1 MKIIIKALMT
11 LALVLAIQSPTQA
24 QSSRSSSSKKIFFTC
39 ASWDQM
45 NDELYC
51 IKGGSERNPEYQK
64 VGLSVM
70 TRSIPYEIRSSGS
83 LTFYTKSAAGYTKA
97 ATAKLPSGG
106 KRYLLLFM
114 PKEDNKHQVR
124 VLADDRSDSPF
135 GAYSFYNFS
144 KLPVKGMIGN
154 KKFVIDSG
162 KKKLV
167 ALNMKPGTS
176 MPYATFT
183 EVEGKKQWLQRN
195 TFHYNPNKHLKY
207 FLYQVPTTNGRVK
220 VKAKAIVEFQSDK
233 PALTKRD

>member
-1 MKIIIKALMT
+1 M
-11 LALVLAIQSPTQA
+11 
-24 QSSRSSSSKKIFFTC
+24 
-39 ASWDQM
+39 D
-45 NDELYC
+45 DELYC
-51 IKGGSERNPEYQK
+51 IKGGSQSNPEYQK

-70 TRSIPYEIRSSGS
+70 TRSIPYELKSSGALS
-83 LTFYTKSAAGYTKA
+83 FYTKSGEGYTKVV
-97 ATAKLPSGG
+97 TAKLPAGG

-114 PKEDNKHQVR
+114 PKEGNKHQVR
-124 VLADDRSDSPF
+124 VLADDRKDSPY

-167 ALNMKPGTS
+167 ELNLKAGTS

-183 EVEGKKQWLQRN
+183 EVAGKRQWLQRN

-207 FLYQVPTTNGRVK
+207 FLYQVPTTNGRIK
-220 VKAKAIVEFQSDK
+220 VKAKAIVEFKSDK
-233 PALTKRD
+233 NPLARK